1 MQSAYCNIFKSVR
14 LQPPHCNMNDIAVRT
29 HCNIILHHLS
39 PHTAT
44 LKKNMWFVIELVF
57 LPQQRELPLAT
68 SRSHDILQWNCFPP
82 KVSERTALQS
92 LWRQKRLWRQRAKV
106 NCALQIRPPYYHI
119 STFFFSLFFSFLIL
133 MIYYQRPSASLN
145 IQFCHSARLAL

>member
-44 LKKNMWFVIELVF
+44 LKNICDL
-57 LPQQRELPLAT
+57 
-68 SRSHDILQWNCFPP
+68 
-82 KVSERTALQS
+82 LQS
-92 LWRQKRLWRQRAKV
+92 WFSYLNSANFHWLLRGLMTYYNETVSRQKFLSGQHCKV
-106 NCALQIRPPYYHI
+106 YDVKKGYDVSGPK
-119 STFFFSLFFSFLIL
+119 
-133 MIYYQRPSASLN
+133 
-145 IQFCHSARLAL
+145 